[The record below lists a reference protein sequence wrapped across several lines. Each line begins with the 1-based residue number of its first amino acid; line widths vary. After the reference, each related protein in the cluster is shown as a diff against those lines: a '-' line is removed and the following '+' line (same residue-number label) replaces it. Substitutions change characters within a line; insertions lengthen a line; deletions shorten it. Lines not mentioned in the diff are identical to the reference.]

1 MVLSQHKHVTE
12 VLLSNKLDKDFQS
25 MLLPLELANNFI
37 LLPKY
42 YIRDDFITPKGTIS
56 NFISFFST
64 FIIVIVYIIN
74 YLYGIEF
81 GYDFNI
87 YFTFDFIACVSGFII
102 NLIINIYQTSNSVHL
117 NVKLQN
123 IFNILDTNKTVL
135 KKITLLN
142 WVYMLSLSIFYL
154 I

>member
-56 NFISFFST
+56 NFISFF
-64 FIIVIVYIIN
+64 I
-74 YLYGIEF
+74 
-81 GYDFNI
+81 
-87 YFTFDFIACVSGFII
+87 
-102 NLIINIYQTSNSVHL
+102 HL

-142 WVYMLSLSIFYL
+142 WVYMLSISIFYL